1 MGKKEQ
7 KDNMEKEND
16 LEEKKYIEDFFKKY
30 TPKIF
35 NILKKFG
42 EVIAP
47 ITFIAGIIGTFKI
60 CNNANSLGSLF
71 GINSRYF
78 FRQNL
83 TSQYLLAFLIVLIPI
98 VTFFT
103 VIMDLEKKD
112 LTDLTIGSK
121 ATIIFIFILLLIFNL
136 ILMKEYFFSGKEW
149 ELYILSFYSI
159 AYITLVIIILIDKVG
174 KKDAIAGLTIVH
186 VGLLLVFLVTIF
198 FGQSKL
204 PSTYEMI
211 DNNQVIVSVYQG
223 KFVVMNSEVDESKN
237 SISIEKGNYYLVDI
251 DEVHVKTRTFD
262 LVKVEEK

>member
-1 MGKKEQ
+1 MEKDEQ
-7 KDNMEKEND
+7 KDNIEKENK
-16 LEEKKYIEDFFKKY
+16 LVVEKNIGGFFKEY

-42 EVIAP
+42 EIIAP
-47 ITFIAGIIGTFKI
+47 ITFIAGIIGTCKI
-60 CNNANSLGSLF
+60 CNNANSLSSLF
-71 GINSRYF
+71 GISSRYF

-83 TSQYLLAFLIVLIPI
+83 MSQYLLAFLIVLIPI
-98 VTFFT
+98 VIFFT

-121 ATIIFIFILLLIFNL
+121 ATIIFIFILLLVFDL

-149 ELYILSFYSI
+149 KLYILVFYLI
-159 AYITLVIIILIDKVG
+159 TYIILAIIILVDKVN
-174 KKDAIAGLTIVH
+174 KKHAILGLTIVH
-186 VGLLLVFLVTIF
+186 VGFLLVFLVTIF

-204 PSTYEMI
+204 PTTYEMI